1 MQDVAVVGLDLAK
14 RFFHVVGMDGRGK
27 VVLRRRCTRSQ
38 LFGLFEKLPKVRVG
52 MEACGSAHFFGR
64 RLSELG
70 HDARLIPAQFV
81 KPFLKSQ
88 KNDDLDAEA
97 IAEAVQRPRMRFVP
111 IKTPEQLE
119 PQAIHRVRD
128 RLVARRTSVSNQIRG
143 LLAEHGISIRK
154 GRGGFKEFVPTL
166 LASRDP
172 RLSVRMRRL
181 IATLWAEWCST
192 DEAVDRL
199 TTELERIAAHDE
211 ACQRLITVP
220 GVGPLV
226 ATAMVAAVS
235 DGTAF
240 ESRQAFCR
248 LARAC
253 AQATD
258 DRGKDQAR
266 RDNKAR
272 QYIPPTALHPWRPQL
287 PDQRPAPGSQTRRMA
302 ERTRDPRPQKCRDS
316 RTRQQA
322 GAHRMVGAHT
332 RHTLQDSRDRD
343 LVARLLLSR

>member
-97 IAEAVQRPRMRFVP
+97 IAEAVQRPTMRFVP

-119 PQAIHRVRD
+119 LQAIHRVRD

-166 LASRDP
+166 LASQDP

-240 ESRQAFCR
+240 DRGRHFAAWLGLVPKQQTTGGRTKLGGITKRGNTYLRRLFIHGARSFRINGRRQDHKLGVWLSALETR
-248 LARAC
+248 VHKNVATVALANKLARIAWSVL
-253 AQATD
+253 T
-258 DRGKDQAR
+258 RGTPYK
-266 RDNKAR
+266 
-272 QYIPPTALHPWRPQL
+272 TA
-287 PDQRPAPGSQTRRMA
+287 
-302 ERTRDPRPQKCRDS
+302 EI
-316 RTRQQA
+316 
-322 GAHRMVGAHT
+322 V
-332 RHTLQDSRDRD
+332 TL
-343 LVARLLLSR
+343 